1 MNVTSEVV
9 SLMGEIALR
18 YNRRYEEAAVRHRLT
33 ALQAKALMLV
43 AAEPLPMRRI
53 AGLFNCDPSNITG
66 IVDRLEKRGLVRRD
80 PVPTDRRVRHIA
92 LTEEGR
98 RIVEELRG
106 SLGFAAAP
114 LGALTA
120 PERTQLRDLLKRML
134 AADTTDTT
142 DTTYVADTAD
152 TAGMADA
159 TDTEAA
165 GRTG

>member
-1 MNVTSEVV
+1 VNVTSEVV

-80 PVPTDRRVRHIA
+80 PVPADRRVKHIA
-92 LTEEGR
+92 LTEEGH

-114 LGALTA
+114 LGALTG

-134 AADTTDTT
+134 AADTSDTTDPAEVTDTT
-142 DTTYVADTAD
+142 DAARV
-152 TAGMADA
+152 
-159 TDTEAA
+159 EAA
-165 GRTG
+165 GQAG